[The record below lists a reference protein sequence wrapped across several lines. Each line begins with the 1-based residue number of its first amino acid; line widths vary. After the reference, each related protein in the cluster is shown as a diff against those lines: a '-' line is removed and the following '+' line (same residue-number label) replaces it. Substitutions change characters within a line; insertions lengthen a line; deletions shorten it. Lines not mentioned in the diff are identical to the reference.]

1 MNTKILDE
9 WAELIGQDRAKLVA
23 DAFFNKKV
31 DLDFPQLAQGD
42 LTHVK
47 KSIITELEEVGTILK
62 ELDGEVINRDELV
75 KMIDVCAR
83 DLISKSLPEAFVT
96 TISELLVTEKQMSNE
111 LEDEIKHIKGVL
123 DSLQRR
129 NEEEF
134 E

>member
-123 DSLQRR
+123 DGLQRR

>member
-83 DLISKSLPEAFVT
+83 DLISKSLPEAFVKN
-96 TISELLVTEKQMSNE
+96 ISELLVTEKQMSNE

>member
-123 DSLQRR
+123 DGLQRR
-129 NEEEF
+129 KDEEF

>member
-9 WAELIGQDRAKLVA
+9 WAELIGQDRAKIVA
-23 DAFFNKKV
+23 DVFFDKKI
-31 DLDFPQLAQGD
+31 DMDFPHFAQGD

-62 ELDGEVINRDELV
+62 ELDGDVINRDELV

-83 DLISKSLPEAFVT
+83 DLISKSLPEAFVKN
-96 TISELLVTEKQMSNE
+96 ISELLVTEKQMSNE
-111 LEDEIKHIKGVL
+111 LEDEIKHIKGIL

-129 NEEEF
+129 KDGEF